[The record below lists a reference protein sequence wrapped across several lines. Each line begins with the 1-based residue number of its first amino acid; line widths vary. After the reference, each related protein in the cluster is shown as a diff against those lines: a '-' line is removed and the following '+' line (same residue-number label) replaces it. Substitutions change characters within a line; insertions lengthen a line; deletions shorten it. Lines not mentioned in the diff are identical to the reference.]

1 MVAVMTRRASAWVAA
16 LALLCG
22 CGDAPPPP
30 AEEPEAPAPVADAV
44 RAVTWS
50 PDGRNLLV
58 SWYRRDR
65 HRLFVV
71 FGPPAPGV
79 PPDPSRGIPMMDDEA
94 LRASWAPDRL
104 WVAFETSRD
113 GNAEIYRARPDGMAP
128 ENLTADPA
136 QDGEPAYSPDSRR
149 IAFTSTRGG
158 GTSAIW
164 IMRGDGGDPRPL
176 GAPVPPGAQHGP
188 AWSPDGG
195 RLAFSVFMGGADRI
209 VVASAEGSSAAQV
222 AVGARPAWSRD
233 GRSLYYDRGD
243 SIFAHAADGSGD
255 ETFVVSGTAP
265 APSPD
270 GSWLAFARGDRVAA
284 SLYLLDLEG
293 RTETRIT
300 P

>member
-1 MVAVMTRRASAWVAA
+1 MTRLAWVVTPA
-16 LALLCG
+16 LFVLAG
-22 CGDAPPPP
+22 CADAAPPP
-30 AEEPEAPAPVADAV
+30 ADQPEAPAPEVDAV

-58 SWYRRDR
+58 SWDRRDR

-71 FGPPAPGV
+71 FGPPGPGV

-94 LRASWAPDRL
+94 AHGSWAPDRL

-113 GNAEIYRARPDGMAP
+113 GNGEIYRVRPDGMGP

-136 QDGEPAYSPDSRR
+136 EDREPAYSPDSRR
-149 IAFTSTRGG
+149 IAFSSTRGG
-158 GTSAIW
+158 GAPAIW
-164 IMRGDGGDPRPL
+164 IMGGDGRDARPL
-176 GAPVPPGAQHGP
+176 DAPVPAGAQHWP
-188 AWSPDGG
+188 AWSRDGG
-195 RLAFSVFMGGADRI
+195 RLAFSVFMAGADRI
-209 VVASAEGSSAAQV
+209 VVASAEGSSATQV
-222 AVGARPAWSRD
+222 AVGARPAWSHD

-243 SIFAHAADGSGD
+243 SIFVHAADGSGD
-255 ETFVVSGTAP
+255 ETFVATGSAP

-270 GSWLAFARGDRVAA
+270 GSWLALIRGDRTAA

-293 RTETRIT
+293 RAETRIT